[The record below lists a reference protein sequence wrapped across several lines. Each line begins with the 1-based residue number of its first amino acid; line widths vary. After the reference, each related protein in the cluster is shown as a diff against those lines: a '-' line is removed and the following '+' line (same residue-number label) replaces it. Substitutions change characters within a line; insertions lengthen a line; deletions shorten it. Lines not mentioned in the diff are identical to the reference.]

1 MGGACFI
8 SKRPRNPSR
17 SRRHPLA
24 SFGEVSKCRLL
35 HTLLVDGGFVV
46 KKIQLNDEQ
55 WRTLL
60 ALHEAHVRRS
70 PTETISVSERLLS
83 NGLVGR
89 DRQGSKFLTEQGRE
103 RLNQGR

>member
-1 MGGACFI
+1 MQVGCSFT
-8 SKRPRNPSR
+8 
-17 SRRHPLA
+17 
-24 SFGEVSKCRLL
+24 SFGLSSAGGRKQGDDCA
-35 HTLLVDGGFVV
+35 TLPRVEGGFYLV

-70 PTETISVSERLLS
+70 PTQTISVSERLLS